1 MASDKLPFEAYR
13 GEDDY
18 VFASYAHADSSAVY
32 KELARLNDQ
41 GFNLWYDEG
50 ITPSTRWSDELAGAI
65 DRGAVFL
72 AFITPRFVASQNC
85 INEIEFALSRGI
97 PIVAVHLEE
106 TELPP
111 GLQLNLGNRQAIVK
125 EKYRAE
131 VYERKLRNHLSHI
144 LGGHDP
150 ADLTA
155 GQQARNDRSVWHRIA
170 EMRRRNVF
178 KVGAAYAVVSWL
190 LIQVGDVV
198 LPTFEAPPWVMQG
211 LISVVILG
219 FPVALVLAWVYELTP
234 VGVKRSDDVQQQASI
249 RWLTARRLN
258 AAVVVLLVLAV
269 VVLVFDNY
277 VSPRLTSIG
286 EPEIESLAVLAFED
300 HSTDKE
306 GEYFADG
313 LADEL
318 LGVLGRIKELKV
330 ASRTSSFYYKDKDVD
345 IGTIADTLM
354 VDNILSGSVRR
365 EGDRVR
371 VTTVLDDTKENNL
384 LWTETYDRK
393 LDDVLTIQSDI
404 AESVASAIVPV
415 ISPESQQQ
423 IEARATNN
431 VEAYDLYLRGRSY
444 MRMPAEEST
453 LASAIQLFNAAI
465 DLDPVFA
472 QAYAGLCEAY
482 LGQFEFSLRPE
493 SFELAETPCRRAL
506 ALNDGLWEVHV
517 ALGNLYRVNG
527 QYDDAIANLK
537 SAINKQPNAV
547 IPYLDLARTYAAQ
560 NSPGLAEEM
569 FRKAEQVEGG
579 YWGVHRA
586 YGRFLTDQGR
596 NEEAIQ
602 RHLKVTELT
611 PDSGI
616 GFDNLGN
623 AYLALGEL
631 DKAEAAFNDS
641 PLPSRWTYWNRG
653 LVYYYRHEFAKAV
666 EDQKMAI
673 SLAPNAYGSW
683 GALADAYRFMPGEE
697 ENARAAYE
705 EAIRLAKQ
713 QLAINPTDWGTV
725 ARVGLYHA
733 YTGRIERS
741 AEEFE
746 KLPDRTSDTRVYFF
760 VARARLQ
767 MGDVDGALDGLRK
780 LIESG
785 WSPKLLAADPDFASL
800 SGMVEFEM
808 LMKKDTA

>member
-13 GEDDY
+13 GEDSY
-18 VFASYAHADSSAVY
+18 IFASYAHADSSAVY
-32 KELARLNDQ
+32 EELARLNDQ

-97 PIVAVHLEE
+97 PILAVHLEE

-111 GLQLNLGNRQAIVK
+111 GLQLNLGNRQAIVR
-125 EKYRAE
+125 EKYRPE
-131 VYERKLRNHLSHI
+131 VYERKLRTHLSHI
-144 LGGHDP
+144 LSGHDP

-155 GQQARNDRSVWHRIA
+155 GQQAGDGRSAWHRIA

-178 KVGAAYAVVSWL
+178 KVGVAYAVVSWL

-198 LPTFEAPPWVMQG
+198 FPAFEAPPWVMQG
-211 LISVVILG
+211 LISVAILG

-234 VGVKRSDDVQQQASI
+234 VGVKRSDDVLRQASI

-258 AAVVVLLVLAV
+258 AAIVVFLGLAV

-277 VSPRLTSIG
+277 ASPRLASIG

-306 GEYFADG
+306 GDYFADG

-404 AESVASAIVPV
+404 AESVAAAIVPV

-423 IEARATNN
+423 IETRATDNAD
-431 VEAYDLYLRGRSY
+431 AYDLYLRGRSY

-453 LASAIQLFNAAI
+453 LTSAIQLFNGAI

-482 LGQFEFSLRPE
+482 LGQFEFSQRPE
-493 SFELAETPCRRAL
+493 SFELAEPPCRRAL

-527 QYDDAIANLK
+527 QYDDAMANLK
-537 SAINKQPNAV
+537 AAINKQPNAV

-560 NSPGLAEEM
+560 NLPDLAEEM
-569 FRKAEQVEGG
+569 FIKAEQVEGG

-586 YGRFLTDQGR
+586 YGRFLTDRGR

-623 AYLALGEL
+623 AYFALGEL

-641 PLPSRWTYWNRG
+641 PLPSRWTYLLRG
-653 LVYYYRHEFAKAV
+653 LVYYYRHEFARAV
-666 EDQKMAI
+666 EDQKIAI
-673 SLAPNAYGSW
+673 DLAPDAYWSW
-683 GALADAYRFMPGEE
+683 GALADTYRFMPGEE
-697 ENARAAYE
+697 DNDVQPMKR
-705 EAIRLAKQ
+705 
-713 QLAINPTDWGTV
+713 
-725 ARVGLYHA
+725 
-733 YTGRIERS
+733 RS
-741 AEEFE
+741 
-746 KLPDRTSDTRVYFF
+746 
-760 VARARLQ
+760 
-767 MGDVDGALDGLRK
+767 GLRISSWPSIRPIGEPSRALACTM
-780 LIESG
+780 LIWAGLNGQKKNSK
-785 WSPKLLAADPDFASL
+785 SCLIASL
-800 SGMVEFEM
+800 IRESISSLRGRGWRWVTW
-808 LMKKDTA
+808 TAHWTACES